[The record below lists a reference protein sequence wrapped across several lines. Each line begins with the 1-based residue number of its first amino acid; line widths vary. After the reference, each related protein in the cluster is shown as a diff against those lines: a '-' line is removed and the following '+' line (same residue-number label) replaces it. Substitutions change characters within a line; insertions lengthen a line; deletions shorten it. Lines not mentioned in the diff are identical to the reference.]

1 MTLFKKSIFSQL
13 FFYTI
18 MAILFSFLVMGI
30 LMYGLL
36 GNYLADYKEDSL
48 FDVAEGLAEFTVNQA
63 KQNPRYAK
71 EDYQMNIDVRSLYT
85 DSFIMVLDTDG
96 DIVAAT
102 SGREDVSVRP
112 EYYQKVMQGEKVRHM
127 GTLGGL
133 FSSATLTVGVPI
145 RYDKNTVIGGVFVSL
160 SMPEIHQLRGGV
172 IRIFLFSVTLV
183 FLVTLVIIYTLSAR
197 ITKPL
202 KALNNASKAIADG
215 HFERRVELSEENEIG
230 ELGDSFNK
238 MADSIQHL
246 EDMRR
251 SFIAN
256 VSHDLRTPMTTISGF
271 VGGILDGTIP
281 QEDEKRY
288 LSIVMDETNRLSRL
302 VTDLLDIS
310 KLEQGKFTLEKRELD
325 INELIRLS
333 VIKLE
338 KRITEKNIHLT
349 VNFQAENQWVL
360 ADKDSIQRVLTNLL
374 DNAIKFTD
382 EGGFMDIRTGT
393 VDKNK
398 TFVSIQNSG
407 MGIDKDDLKHIFDRF
422 YKTDKSRS
430 LDKNGT
436 GLGLFIVKNIINA
449 HGETIWAESE
459 PGSYARFNFTLASL
473 PAPKRGTLS

>member
-1 MTLFKKSIFSQL
+1 MTLFKKNIFSQL
-13 FFYTI
+13 FFYTM

-36 GNYLADYKEDSL
+36 GNYLADYKEDGL
-48 FDVAEGLAEFTVNQA
+48 FDVAQGLAEFTVKQA

-71 EDYQMNIDVRSLYT
+71 EDYQMNVDVRSLYT

-96 DIVAAT
+96 DVVAAT
-102 SGREDVSVRP
+102 SGREDISVRS
-112 EYYQKVMQGEKVRHM
+112 EYYQKVLQGERVRYM
-127 GTLGGL
+127 GNLGGL
-133 FSSATLTVGVPI
+133 FSSMTLTVGVPI
-145 RYDKNTVIGGVFVSL
+145 EYDRSTVIGAVFVSL
-160 SMPEIHQLRGGV
+160 SLPEIQQLRGGV
-172 IRIFLFSVTLV
+172 IRIFLFSVSLV

-197 ITKPL
+197 ITRPL

-238 MADSIQHL
+238 MADSIEHL

-281 QEDEKRY
+281 PEEEKRY

-310 KLEQGKFTLEKRELD
+310 KLEQGKFPLEKRELD

-349 VNFQAENQWVL
+349 VNFQSDSQWVL

-374 DNAIKFTD
+374 DNALKFTD

-398 TFVSIQNSG
+398 TFVSTQNSG
-407 MGIDKDDLKHIFDRF
+407 MGIDKEDLKHIFDRF

-449 HGETIWAESE
+449 HGETVWAESE
-459 PGSYARFNFTLASL
+459 PGEFARFNFTLASL
-473 PAPKRGTLS
+473 PAPKRNSLS